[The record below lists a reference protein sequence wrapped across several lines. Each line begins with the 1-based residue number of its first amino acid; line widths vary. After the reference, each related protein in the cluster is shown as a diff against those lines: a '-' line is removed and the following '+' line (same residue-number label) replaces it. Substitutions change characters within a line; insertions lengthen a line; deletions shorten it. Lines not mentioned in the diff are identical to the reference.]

1 MRVGIMGGTFDPIH
15 LGHLRAAEEIYWAF
29 GLDKIIFIPSS
40 HPPHK
45 DENRMASALHRYE
58 MVSLA
63 TVFTPYFSVSSI
75 EIDRP
80 GRSYSVETVQE
91 LLRVYGKDTVLYFVA
106 GVDAFLEISTW
117 KNAKELLA
125 LVQFIVTA
133 RPGWRLDDVER
144 SLKPKQLEKLGN
156 PRFRYLKI
164 SEIGSE
170 VGIKTPQRGLVLLV
184 EVVSLDI
191 SSSEIRG
198 LAEAGR
204 SVRFLVPDTVAAYVA
219 KNRLYRESSGNDR
232 ESIRDSSGEG
242 ILNSLR

>member
-40 HPPHK
+40 RPPHK